1 LTYDVKSSSR
11 ASDDGKQRA
20 SHIAVVPPS
29 LASLEETGAPTDK
42 TVTLHNVASKGSF
55 HKKHLVVDGDRGSF
69 HKKTVTIQDDHPHR
83 KSSGD
88 DVSQPITLHIRTP

>member
-11 ASDDGKQRA
+11 ASDDGKQR
-20 SHIAVVPPS
+20 
-29 LASLEETGAPTDK
+29 DK